1 MACGGSRGTRTDQRA
16 GLAGHRTPAEEALV
30 NGHPELA
37 AQLVALGAG
46 TPRLSPPDA
55 FAAAALAGDAGEVS
69 RTDTAVIAAVRETR
83 PGLVTWAAS
92 QGAPNAVELLVS
104 SGFDVNSFGR
114 SDVPADDPWHTA
126 LHVAAETASWNW
138 PRSSL
143 NSEQTPHLHDRHSDS
158 TPLDWARRSGHQPL
172 IDLLNR
178 Y

>member
-37 AQLVALGAG
+37 AQLV
-46 TPRLSPPDA
+46 A

>member
-92 QGAPNAVELLVS
+92 DACSWQSRPL
-104 SGFDVNSFGR
+104 
-114 SDVPADDPWHTA
+114 A
-126 LHVAAETASWNW
+126 LRTS
-138 PRSSL
+138 R
-143 NSEQTPHLHDRHSDS
+143 
-158 TPLDWARRSGHQPL
+158 
-172 IDLLNR
+172 
-178 Y
+178 